1 MGRRRLLMV
10 IGIFLLTGGLFTHQ
24 AWPADLKIGSVDI
37 QRAVNECNAGKEAK
51 KVFAKEMEKF
61 QRIFMDKQKELQTMK
76 ESLEK
81 QAPMFNP
88 EARASKEKEFQT
100 KLRESQ
106 RWAED
111 TQNEIKQK
119 GMDLDRNI
127 TQGMVR
133 VIQKIGAEDGYHL
146 ILANENVV
154 LYTSKSIDI
163 TDRVIKA
170 FDAQKK

>member
-1 MGRRRLLMV
+1 MGRRRLIVV
-10 IGIFLLTGGLFTHQ
+10 IGIFMLIGGLFAHR

-51 KVFAKEMEKF
+51 KVFAKEMEKN
-61 QRIFMDKQKELQTMK
+61 QRIFMEKQKELQTMK

-81 QAPMFNP
+81 QAPMLNP
-88 EARASKEKEFQT
+88 ETRAAKEKEFQT
-100 KLRESQ
+100 KLRDSQ

-111 TQNEIKQK
+111 SQNEMKQK
-119 GMDLDRNI
+119 GMEMDRNI
-127 TQGMVR
+127 TQGMLK
-133 VIQKIGAEDGYHL
+133 VIKKIGADEGYHL
-146 ILANENVV
+146 IVADESM

-170 FDAQKK
+170 YDGLKR

>member
-1 MGRRRLLMV
+1 MV
-10 IGIFLLTGGLFTHQ
+10 IGILLLTGGLFTRQ
-24 AWPADLKIGSVDI
+24 GWPADLKIASVDV
-37 QRAVNECNAGKEAK
+37 QKAVNECNAGKEAK
-51 KVFAKEMEKF
+51 KVFAKEMEKY

-81 QAPMFNP
+81 QAPMLNP
-88 EARASKEKEFQT
+88 EARASKEKEFQV

-111 TQNEIKQK
+111 AQNEIKQK
-119 GMDLDRNI
+119 GIEMDRNI
-127 TQGMVR
+127 TQRMLK
-133 VIQKIGAEDGYHL
+133 VIQKIGADDGYNL
-146 ILANENVV
+146 ILAHESIV

-163 TDRVIKA
+163 TDRVIKT

>member
-1 MGRRRLLMV
+1 MERRRFLMV
-10 IGIFLLTGGLFTHQ
+10 IGILLLTGGLFTHQ
-24 AWPADLKIGSVDI
+24 VWCADLKVASVDI

-51 KVFAKEMEKF
+51 KVFAKEMDKY

-81 QAPMFNP
+81 QAPMLNP
-88 EARASKEKEFQT
+88 EARASKEKEFQA

-111 TQNEIKQK
+111 IQNEIKQK
-119 GMDLDRNI
+119 GMDMDRTI
-127 TQGMVR
+127 TQGMLR
-133 VIQKIGAEDGYHL
+133 VIQKIGAEDGYNL
-146 ILANENVV
+146 ILANENIV
-154 LYTSKSIDI
+154 LYASKSIDI